1 MDQAMAFPLRLIRCA
16 AVALPLGLASLSAW
30 SQASAPGVDPGQGG
44 WPGGAPAPG
53 MPSQAPPIARLDARI
68 TQLES
73 DLRLVTGRTEELSFE
88 LEKLQRRVERLAADL
103 EAQINELRQ
112 SRAVAGGAP
121 PGPGSGDSA
130 DDGPQVLTNE
140 PAAASPA
147 PPPQEPPAT
156 GREAPTPPPAALPG
170 TPRELYAHG
179 FSLMQKQDYVAAA
192 GSFEEFLKKYPD
204 DPLADNARY
213 WLGESFYARGDFSTA
228 AAKFLDAYEQN
239 KASGKAPDAL
249 LKLGLSLG
257 KLGKT
262 KEACATFRE
271 LSRAQPNA
279 PQSIKDK
286 AAQESRRLGCNG

>member
-1 MDQAMAFPLRLIRCA
+1 MPRRVSLIRCA
-16 AVALPLGLASLSAW
+16 VVALPVSLVSLPAW
-30 SQASAPGVDPGQGG
+30 SQASAPGLEPGQDG
-44 WPGGAPAPG
+44 WPGAPSPVV
-53 MPSQAPPIARLDARI
+53 PLARLDARI

-103 EAQINELRQ
+103 EAQISELRQ
-112 SRAVAGGAP
+112 SRAAAGGAP
-121 PGPGSGDSA
+121 PGPGGGDSVN
-130 DDGPQVLTNE
+130 DGPKVLTNE
-140 PAAASPA
+140 PPAPSPAPTAQEPPAARRDEPA
-147 PPPQEPPAT
+147 PPPAAGPA
-156 GREAPTPPPAALPG
+156 

-179 FSLMQKQDYVAAA
+179 FSLMQKQDYAAA
-192 GSFEEFLKKYPD
+192 ARSFEEFLKAYPN

-213 WLGESFYARGDFSTA
+213 WLGESFYARGDFGAA

-286 AAQESRRLGCNG
+286 AAQESRRLGCSS